1 MIYRECGVFKPTY
14 AKDMA
19 IFPIPLDRWGIGVI
33 LFVAF
38 IVVPVFPSG
47 LWDKILPWSKD
58 YCLSSIFVL
67 FLIYSLATLGLN
79 LLTGY
84 AGQLSLGHAAFMAV
98 GAYAGYN
105 LSARLEW
112 LPLPLVFLGAGL
124 VTAAVGL
131 LFGIPSLRIKG
142 FYLAVATLAAQF
154 TIEWVIA
161 HVSWI
166 SGGSV
171 LGTIDTPPM
180 KILGRSIDTPLEK
193 YLLTLFVVVVL
204 TIFAKNIVR
213 SKIGRAWMSIRDM
226 DVASEI
232 IGVSQFR
239 YKLLAFAVSSF
250 YAGVAG
256 ALIAF
261 CYLGSV
267 QINEFE
273 LLLSFW
279 ILGMCI
285 IGGMGSILGSFL
297 GAGFIVLLPIFINQV
312 VRMTSGVMP
321 SDFLSNLELMIFGG
335 MIIFFLIVEPFGLAR
350 LWMTIKDKLRLW
362 PFPY

>member
-14 AKDMA
+14 VKDMA

-38 IVVPVFPSG
+38 IVVPVLPSG
-47 LWDKILPWSKD
+47 LWEKIMPWSKD

-79 LLTGY
+79 ILAGY
-84 AGQLSLGHAAFMAV
+84 AGQLSLGTAGFMAV
-98 GAYAGYN
+98 GAYTAYN
-105 LSARLEW
+105 LAARIEW

-124 VTAAVGL
+124 MTAVVGL
-131 LFGIPSLRIKG
+131 LFGIPSVRIKG

-161 HVSWI
+161 HVPWI

-180 KILGRSIDTPLEK
+180 EILGRSIDTPVEK
-193 YLLTLFVVVVL
+193 YLLTLSIVAVL
-204 TIFAKNIVR
+204 ALFAKNIVR

-232 IGVSQFR
+232 IGVSQYK

-267 QINEFE
+267 QITEFE
-273 LLLSFW
+273 LFLSFR
-279 ILGMCI
+279 ILGMVI

-297 GAGFIVLLPIFINQV
+297 GAGFVELNPIIINQV
-312 VRMTSGVMP
+312 VRATVGMMP
-321 SDFLSNLELMIFGG
+321 SDFLSNVELMIFGG
-335 MIIFFLIVEPFGLAR
+335 AIIFLLIVEPYGLAR